1 MCLAIPM
8 KVVELRGTVGI
19 AEVGGVR
26 REVSFV
32 LLDDIQVG
40 DYAIVHSGFAIQ
52 KLDENEADETL
63 RLLRELAE
71 KLETEGE
78 VSR

>member
-8 KVVELRGTVGI
+8 KVVELRGTMGV

-32 LLDDIQVG
+32 LLEDVRVG

-52 KLDENEADETL
+52 KLDEAEAEETL
-63 RLLRELAE
+63 RLLREMAE
-71 KLETEGE
+71 SLENGGE
-78 VSR
+78 VSG